1 MRDVLFEDVVGL
13 GLRIILRFDRLVSQ
27 KRLGLVRRFSVCS
40 VRGRLS
46 LVVERR
52 MLLVRE
58 MWRCWRIV

>member
-1 MRDVLFEDVVGL
+1 MRDVLFEDAVGP
-13 GLRIILRFDRLVSQ
+13 GLRILLRFDRLVSE
-27 KRLGLVRRFSVCS
+27 KRLRRFSLCS